1 MRSTTLSAASR
12 RGRRHLGM
20 MTLLLLALT
29 VASAGGARAIRSLAQ
44 EGSPARGHAQVV
56 AQGVVSLPAG
66 STVWRVAYQQAGA
79 MDATQAEQRPLGF
92 VLADQGPIILSQADG
107 PTFLDPGEAALVRPA
122 TDQRRAT
129 IGQRPVGYYAIDMVP
144 AGDAADIGEG
154 VAVFASSP
162 FDPPSGSEPHDLNLV
177 RDVVKTDETSTLPGG
192 DGPTLVLATT
202 GSLSVESTGGDAAPL
217 KVGEAAVFD
226 EEITIRGVGAA
237 DAVFVAALIGQAVT
251 DGAAPGTPIASPI
264 ASPVANSGNGVIAVT
279 IFRCPAD
286 SSPEDFNPDACE
298 PDREAADLQIAIVG
312 SGANQRSA
320 DDAELAAATLTWS
333 DLADGEYLLSAA
345 DFADGVNRF
354 FIPGLE
360 GLNGSPEAGYPSG
373 SNEGYRVPLT
383 AQSSRYT
390 LDAYAFAG
398 EESNAT
404 PVAGTASV
412 AYQVY
417 TCPPGVTLDTA
428 SPTTCPEITGEAVVA
443 LSADRLP
450 SPLREADA
458 KRDSANP
465 PAWTNLA
472 PDTYVFSHAPAP
484 GYTTYAIPES
494 STVTVLPD
502 GSGYSITLERGAPG
516 IVLQVYDLQ
525 PAAEPTA
532 IPAPAEPA
540 PEPEP
545 TFAPEPEPEPT
556 FVPEP
561 EPTVAPEPPPPPP
574 PPADTDGDGLS
585 DAEEIE
591 IYGTDPGLADTDGDG
606 YSDFGEVFNGSD
618 PLDPAS
624 VPAGAE

>member
-1 MRSTTLSAASR
+1 MRSTTLNVAPW
-12 RGRRHLGM
+12 RGRRRLGM
-20 MTLLLLALT
+20 ITLLMLALA
-29 VASAGGARAIRSLAQ
+29 VAPGGTRAIRSLAQ
-44 EGSPARGHAQVV
+44 QGSPARGHAQVV
-56 AQGVVSLPAG
+56 AQGVVSLPDA
-66 STVWRVAYQQAGA
+66 SSVWRVAYQQAGA
-79 MDATQAEQRPLGF
+79 VDAAQAEKRPLGF
-92 VLADQGPIILSQADG
+92 VLADQGPIILSQPDG
-107 PTFLDPGEAALVRPA
+107 PTFLDPGEAALVRP
-122 TDQRRAT
+122 DVEQRRAT
-129 IGQRPVGYYAIDMVP
+129 LGQRPVGYYAIDMVP

-162 FDPPSGSEPHDLNLV
+162 FDPPSGNEPHDLNLV
-177 RDVVKTDETSTLPGG
+177 RDVVKTDEKSTLPGG

-202 GSLSVESTGGDAAPL
+202 GSLSIESGDGAAAPL

-226 EEITIRGVGAA
+226 GEITVRGVGAA

-251 DGAAPGTPIASPI
+251 DGLAAATPI
-264 ASPVANSGNGVIAVT
+264 ASPVASPVASSGDGVIAVSV
-279 IFRCPAD
+279 FRCPAD
-286 SSPEDFNPDACE
+286 SSPQDFNPDACE
-298 PDREAADLQIAIVG
+298 PNREAVNLQIAILG

-333 DLADGEYLLSAA
+333 DLADGEYLLSAT

-360 GLNGSPEAGYPSG
+360 GLNSSPEAGYTTGP
-373 SNEGYRVPLT
+373 NEGYRVPLT

-398 EESNAT
+398 DEPNAT
-404 PVAGTASV
+404 PVAGSGSV

-428 SPTTCPEITGEAVVA
+428 SATACPEITNDAVVA
-443 LSADRLP
+443 LSADRLAT
-450 SPLREADA
+450 PLREKDTNQDDA
-458 KRDSANP
+458 NR

-472 PDTYVFSHAPAP
+472 PDTYIFSHAPAA

-525 PAAEPTA
+525 PAVEPIAAPEPTFA
-532 IPAPAEPA
+532 PEPDPTLIPEPA

-545 TFAPEPEPEPT
+545 TFIPES
-556 FVPEP
+556 
-561 EPTVAPEPPPPPP
+561 EPTVAPEP

-591 IYGTDPGLADTDGDG
+591 IYGTDPGLSDTDGDG
-606 YSDFGEVFNGSD
+606 YSDYGEVFNGSD

-624 VPAGAE
+624 VPPGAE